1 MIRPLRLLLVALALC
16 AVIVPASAVAASNWS
31 YTGIQTELM
40 CPTCQGERLDISTAP
55 AANRVRAYLRRAH
68 AEGLSESQVKTA
80 LVAQFGQQV
89 LAAPPRSGFGLVAW
103 LAPIAAV
110 LAGLVLAV
118 WLARRWLRSRS
129 TGSEA
134 VAGGESDPVRR
145 AALEAQLDDEL
156 ARFE

>member
-1 MIRPLRLLLVALALC
+1 VIAPRHLLLLALTLC
-16 AVIVPASAVAASNWS
+16 ALVVPATAVAASNWS

-68 AEGLSESQVKTA
+68 AEGLSESQVKSE

-110 LAGLVLAV
+110 LAGLVLAI

-129 TGSEA
+129 TGSGA
-134 VAGGESDPVRR
+134 VDAAEPDPVRR